1 MKKVTIF
8 IIVMVLAGA
17 LLSGCGKNE
26 SESQEKVKLH
36 DYYKVTDD
44 SKGDLAALF
53 FLGSGQ
59 EEIEKTAKALLHKY
73 NITEEEASKVAY
85 ETVNVDNGSEWYLIV
100 PKYEGSTIQVDSV
113 KLNDQGSLEVDKEL
127 LTTDKPVVLQCNVSD
142 IVPSSQITVT
152 LNDETV
158 VFNPA
163 ISLKDG
169 KIVKAEGVFTE

>member
-1 MKKVTIF
+1 MKKITIF
-8 IIVMVLAGA
+8 IIVMVMAGA
-17 LLSGCGKNE
+17 LISGCGKNE
-26 SESQEKVKLH
+26 AEGQQKVKLH

-44 SKGDLAALF
+44 SEEDLAALF
-53 FLGSGQ
+53 FLGCGQ
-59 EEIEKTAKALLHKY
+59 EEIEKTVKVLLDKY
-73 NITEEEASKVAY
+73 NMTQEEAAKVEY
-85 ETVNVDNGSEWYLIV
+85 EMVNVDNGSEWYLVV
-100 PKYEGSTIQVDSV
+100 PKYEGTTIQVHSV

-152 LNDETV
+152 LNDKTV

-169 KIVKAEGVFTE
+169 EVVRTEGVFTE